1 MEEYIQNFEKY
12 KSIVVYDFNIGDGG
26 IADGIKFFMWNLQ
39 KAISDKFK
47 LYYKINNIPIEN
59 YLKLLHNKMY
69 FNNTIN
75 NSNIKFIKPNQ
86 FYNDYSDNDIII
98 PISDVFLFSNEI
110 INNANNFI
118 NEYSIAPKYISL
130 HLRLGDKFLET
141 DKKYV
146 QCKEDKRT
154 FDIDRIDEFI
164 KNNIHSNIIF
174 FCDNNQFKKQFLNK
188 NVISFN
194 SNICHT
200 GLKNTTKELI
210 LDTITELY
218 IMSKSEKIIS
228 ASCSGFPIIASK
240 FNNVPIEYLY

>member
-1 MEEYIQNFEKY
+1 MDQYINHFESY
-12 KSIVVYDFNIGDGG
+12 KNAIVYDFNIGDGG
-26 IADGIKFFMWNLQ
+26 LADCIKFFMWNLQ
-39 KAISDKFK
+39 KAILGKFK
-47 LYYKINNIPIEN
+47 LYYKINNIPIEK

-86 FYNDYSDNDIII
+86 FYNDYSDDDIII

-141 DKKYV
+141 DKRYV

-154 FDIDRIDEFI
+154 FYIDRIDDFI

-188 NVISFN
+188 NKNVISFN

-200 GLKNTTKELI
+200 GLKNTTNV

-228 ASCSGFPIIASK
+228 ASKSGFSIIASK
-240 FNNVPIEYLY
+240 FNNIPIEYLY

>member
-1 MEEYIQNFEKY
+1 MDQYILDFEKY
-12 KSIVVYDFNIGDGG
+12 NYSIVYDFNIGDGG
-26 IADGIKFFMWNLQ
+26 LADCIKFFMWNL
-39 KAISDKFK
+39 KSAINNKFK
-47 LYYKINNIPIEN
+47 LYYKINNIPIER

-69 FNNTIN
+69 FNTIN
-75 NSNIKFIKPNQ
+75 IESNVKFIKPNQ
-86 FYNDYSDNDIII
+86 FYNLYSDQDITI

-110 INNANNFI
+110 INNANKLI
-118 NEYSIAPKYISL
+118 NEYNIAPKYISL

-146 QCKEDKRT
+146 QCKEDKRN
-154 FDIDRIDEFI
+154 FDINKIDDFL
-164 KNNIHSNIIF
+164 KNNINNNIVF
-174 FCDNNQFKKQFLNK
+174 FCDNNQFKKNFLEKNK

-200 GLKNTTKELI
+200 GLKNTTNV

-228 ASCSGFPIIASK
+228 ASKSGFSIIASK
-240 FNNVPIEYLY
+240 FNNIPIECLY